1 MYDVAV
7 VGAGPSGSIAAR
19 FIAEAGYKVILIDK
33 AEIPRYK
40 PCGGAIELTLVPKYN
55 LPDEVVEREI
65 ESLVLYH
72 TSGAVYRRV
81 GLGAIVWRLKF
92 DGYFQYLAA
101 VAGAKLWELHA
112 LKNVVWK
119 NDRYRLRLRR
129 GKAEAK
135 IVVAADG
142 VNSSTLRS
150 IGWSPFKPNE
160 VYLTVQKEILS
171 SKEKIAEIIGEKT
184 INFYFGKEIS
194 SHGYGWAF
202 PKRNVISLGWGCL
215 LSEISNT
222 RASFQKFLDY
232 EPVRKILSSGE
243 TIRTAAHLVP
253 MKSREVFYERG
264 VVAVGDAVGLV
275 DAISGKGIPYAL
287 ESGELAAKTIIK
299 VLDEGDL
306 EGLSHY
312 EEALEGAFLPVLK
325 AKYDIVFDVYKND
338 ENIMRYL
345 NLWQRHRAS
354 EIAQNL
360 WKNK

>member
-7 VGAGPSGSIAAR
+7 VGAGPSGSMACR
-19 FIAEAGYKVILIDK
+19 YIAEAGYKVILIDK
-33 AEIPRYK
+33 EEIPRYK
-40 PCGGAIELTLVPKYN
+40 PCGGAIELTLMPKYK
-55 LPDEVVEREI
+55 LPNELIEREI

-72 TSGAVYRRV
+72 TSGKFYHRI

-92 DGYFQYLAA
+92 DAYFQYLAA
-101 VAGAKLWELHA
+101 VAGVKIRELRT
-112 LKNVVWK
+112 LKTVNWK
-119 NDRYRLRLRR
+119 NGYYQLRLNR
-129 GKAEAK
+129 GKVQAK

-142 VNSSTLRS
+142 VNSPTLRS
-150 IGWSPFKPNE
+150 IGWEPFKPNE

-171 SKEKIAEIIGEKT
+171 SKEKINEIIGEKT
-184 INFYFGKEIS
+184 INFYFGKDIS
-194 SHGYGWAF
+194 KHGYGWAF

-215 LSEISNT
+215 LSEINNT
-222 RASFQKFLDY
+222 KASFQRFLDY
-232 EPVRKILSSGE
+232 ELVKKILLSGE

-253 MKSREVFYERG
+253 MKSREVFHENG
-264 VVAVGDAVGLV
+264 VVAVGDAAGLV

-312 EEALEGAFLPVLK
+312 KEALEGSFLPILK

-338 ENIMRYL
+338 DNIMRYL
-345 NLWQRHRAS
+345 DLWQKHRAS

-360 WKNK
+360 WKK